1 MAHTKNWLG
10 LGALA
15 LAAIGA
21 DAVLAQA
28 PAVANRAAVPAGAQA
43 GYAVAIVNGEVI
55 NASDLEQAHKWMGPS
70 PVAVPASRKRQ
81 QDLEALS
88 LLIDDM
94 LMQQFLRANGPQ
106 VSQADLMQ
114 KFNELQ
120 AELKKQNKTVAELC
134 KEAGVSQ
141 EQLIR
146 NMRTKLAWGGFASPR
161 VTDEMLRKYYDG
173 FKDFFDGTMVHVS
186 HIVLRISPAMTAA
199 ERQATADK
207 LKAIRE
213 QIVAKKIDFAG
224 AAKQYSQE
232 ANGPMGGVIGFIPR
246 KFAVDEAFAQVAFTL
261 KPGEISEPVVT
272 EYGAHLIQLNERR
285 QGPGSTWEKAKADA
299 REFYIEEMFQAVLA
313 QQRKAARIEVLL
325 K

>member
-1 MAHTKNWLG
+1 MACTRNWVG
-10 LGALA
+10 LGVLA
-15 LAAIGA
+15 LAGVEAESAHAQVPAIG
-21 DAVLAQA
+21 
-28 PAVANRAAVPAGAQA
+28 NRAAAPAGAQA
-43 GYAVAIVNGEVI
+43 GHAVAIVNGEVI
-55 NASDLEQAHKWMGPS
+55 TAADLEQAHKWLGPS
-70 PVAVPASRKRQ
+70 PVPVPASRKRQ

-106 VSQADLMQ
+106 VSQADLTQ

-134 KEAGVSQ
+134 KDAGVSQ

-161 VTDEMLRKYYDG
+161 VTEEMLRKYYDG

-199 ERQATADK
+199 ERQAAADK

-246 KFAVDEAFAQVAFTL
+246 KFAVDEAFAQVAFNL
-261 KPGEISEPVVT
+261 KPGEVSEPVVT

-299 REFYIEEMFQAVLA
+299 REFYIEEMFQGVLA
-313 QQRKAARIEVLL
+313 QQRKVARIEVLL